1 MRGLRP
7 LLMNKKAWEGFAS
20 SPQTLFCPD
29 HKTPGQK
36 KQNFEIKPVD
46 LT

>member
-1 MRGLRP
+1 MGRICKL
-7 LLMNKKAWEGFAS
+7 ATDS
-20 SPQTLFCPD
+20 FCPD